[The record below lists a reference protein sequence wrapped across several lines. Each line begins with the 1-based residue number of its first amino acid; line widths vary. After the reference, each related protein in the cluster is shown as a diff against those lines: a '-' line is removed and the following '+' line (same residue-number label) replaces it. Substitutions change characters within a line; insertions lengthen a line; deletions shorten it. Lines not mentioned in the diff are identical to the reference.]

1 MNIVDCKFLSRHK
14 RRQLKKAAEE
24 QGFVPG
30 LAVILVG
37 NDPASLTYVN
47 NKKKACDE
55 AGFHSEILHMG
66 ENSSLEDVIGAIEHF
81 SSRTDI
87 HGMMVQLPLPRHIDA
102 SAVLAAIPPQ
112 KDVDCLTPTNLGKVM
127 LGEYDY
133 APCTPTGIINILDE
147 AGYTLSGKNCVI
159 IGRSNIVGKPLAAM
173 LTKRDMT
180 VTLCHSKTKNL
191 AEITRQADVVVCAV
205 GKANFLTAD
214 MVSSDAIVID
224 VGINRTDDGKLVGD
238 ICAEEVSAKVRAIT
252 PVPGGV
258 GVMTVTALLENTY
271 KAALLSTTEQSEA
284 REE

>member
-37 NDPASLTYVN
+37 NDSASLTYVN

-66 ENSSLEDVIGAIEHF
+66 ENSSMEDVIGAIEHF

-133 APCTPTGIINILDE
+133 APCTPTGILNILDE
-147 AGYTLSGKNCVI
+147 AGYGLSGKSCVI

-173 LTKRDMT
+173 LTQRDMT

-191 AEITRQADVVVCAV
+191 AEITKQADVVVCAV

-238 ICAEEVSAKVRAIT
+238 ICAEEVSAKARAIT

-271 KAALLSTTEQSEA
+271 KAALLSTTERSEA